1 MVSVILPAAGRG
13 KRMQA
18 GVNKVFLSLMGKP
31 ILFHTL
37 RAFAAVEEVQEV
49 IIVTGAEEV
58 EPLRRFL
65 RGAGPVLRRSFR
77 SIKVVEGGSERQYSV
92 WNGLKASSIE
102 SDVVLV
108 HDAARPLVSRAT
120 IEAVIDAAR
129 AHGAAIA
136 AVPEKNTVK
145 IVEDGCVTATPDR
158 SKLWAVQT
166 PQGFS
171 RSLLMEANE
180 KAVSD
185 GFLGTDDA
193 SLVERCGAKVHVVM
207 DSYRNIKVTTPEDL
221 IVAEAF
227 LRQTDSLSGKVRQA
241 AAKVHDFMKRKD

>member
-13 KRMQA
+13 KRMKA
-18 GVNKVFLSLMGKP
+18 GINKGFLELMGEP
-31 ILFHTL
+31 ILCHTL
-37 RAFAAVEEVQEV
+37 RAFAALPEVQELIV
-49 IIVTGAEEV
+49 VTGRDEV
-58 EPLRRFL
+58 EPLRRL
-65 RGAGPVLRRSFR
+65 LADRTVLGPAEASK

-92 WNGLKASSIE
+92 WNGLKASSEE

-120 IEAVIDAAR
+120 IEAVIEAAR
-129 AHGAAIA
+129 QYGAAIA

-145 IVEDGCVTATPDR
+145 VVEDGIVTATPDR
-158 SKLWAVQT
+158 AKLWAVQT

-171 RSLLMEANE
+171 RSLLVAANE
-180 KAVSD
+180 KAEAD

-207 DSYRNIKVTTPEDL
+207 DSYENIKVTTPEDL
-221 IVAEAF
+221 VVAEA
-227 LRQTDSLSGKVRQA
+227 LLQKRQECKEC
-241 AAKVHDFMKRKD
+241 KD